1 MNRSIVV
8 LAAFLMCASSGC
20 AKRAPD
26 TFPGYAEAD
35 YVRLAS
41 PMSGTLTKL
50 HLQRGDSAAAAAPA
64 FVLEQESENAARQE
78 ALSRVE
84 RAKAQLADLKKG
96 RRPDELASVRAQI
109 AEAESTLA
117 FSKSDFARMQQ
128 LAGDNFISP
137 ARLDETRSKLNRDQ
151 GRVNDLHAQ
160 LRTAQLGAR
169 PDEIDAAQKE
179 IDAAMAQ
186 VAQAG
191 WRVNQKT
198 QRTPVAGTVIDT
210 LYREGEWV
218 PAGGAV
224 VTLLPPS
231 NIKARFFVGE
241 SRLGQLKLGQAVSLS
256 CDGCG
261 TPIGGTISF
270 ISPEAEYT
278 SPIIYSKE
286 NRASLVFMIEAKPD
300 AAQAARLHPGQPL
313 EVRLASGV
321 RS

>member
-8 LAAFLMCASSGC
+8 LAALLICALSGC
-20 AKRAPD
+20 AKRAAD

-41 PMSGTLTKL
+41 PISGTLTKL
-50 HLQRGDSAAAAAPA
+50 HLQRGDSADAAAPA

-96 RRPDELASVRAQI
+96 RRSDELASVRAQI

-128 LAGDNFISP
+128 LAADNFISP
-137 ARLDETRSKLNRDQ
+137 ARLDESRSKLTRDQ

-179 IDAAMAQ
+179 VDAATAQ

-210 LYREGEWV
+210 GQYKS
-218 PAGGAV
+218 A
-224 VTLLPPS
+224 LLRRRS
-231 NIKARFFVGE
+231 
-241 SRLGQLKLGQAVSLS
+241 
-256 CDGCG
+256 
-261 TPIGGTISF
+261 
-270 ISPEAEYT
+270 
-278 SPIIYSKE
+278 
-286 NRASLVFMIEAKPD
+286 
-300 AAQAARLHPGQPL
+300 AAR
-313 EVRLASGV
+313 
-321 RS
+321 